1 MKLLI
6 RLGFKLG
13 FVPIF
18 YFPSPRSRNFPD
30 LLAVY
35 QLGRLYVRTATLQAH
50 EEIGAQI
57 RRAALNAR
65 EEGTRRKR
73 SSTYPR
79 NLQISCPISKI
90 ITCPAQ
96 FSSFRTA
103 DLYKYFSLRT
113 CVLLSRV
120 TFHAPHISFLSQ
132 STHALASFLKTL
144 ACALPGV

>member
-18 YFPSPRSRNFPD
+18 YFPSPRSRNIPD

-35 QLGRLYVRTATLQAH
+35 QLGRLYVRTATLQAP

-65 EEGTRRKR
+65 EEGTRTKR

-79 NLQISCPISKI
+79 NLQISCPLSKI
-90 ITCPAQ
+90 ITFRAQ
-96 FSSFRTA
+96 MSSFRAA
-103 DLYKYFSLRT
+103 DLYKYFSLRA

>member
-13 FVPIF
+13 SVPIF
-18 YFPSPRSRNFPD
+18 YFPSPRSRNIPD

-35 QLGRLYVRTATLQAH
+35 QLGRLYVGTATLQAH

-79 NLQISCPISKI
+79 NLQISCPLSKI

-96 FSSFRTA
+96 MSSFRTA
-103 DLYKYFSLRT
+103 DQYKYFSLRAY
-113 CVLLSRV
+113 VLLSRV
-120 TFHAPHISFLSQ
+120 TFHAPHTSFLSQ

-144 ACALPGV
+144 DCALPGV